1 MKPTDFATY
10 LTQFL
15 SDYLPGQKN
24 VSPNTIRSYRDTFKL
39 LLQYFQEQEGIAP
52 EKITMSCLIQER
64 IISFLDWLETERRCA
79 VTTRNLRLAAIHSFF
94 RYAQEQAPES
104 LFHFQKVIA
113 IPEKYGRK
121 KTIQQFA
128 RRLIPFG

>member
-39 LLQYFQEQEGIAP
+39 LLQYFQEQEGIAAESILRSIP
-52 EKITMSCLIQER
+52 HPGAHH
-64 IISFLDWLETERRCA
+64 FL
-79 VTTRNLRLAAIHSFF
+79 
-94 RYAQEQAPES
+94 P
-104 LFHFQKVIA
+104 
-113 IPEKYGRK
+113 
-121 KTIQQFA
+121 
-128 RRLIPFG
+128 